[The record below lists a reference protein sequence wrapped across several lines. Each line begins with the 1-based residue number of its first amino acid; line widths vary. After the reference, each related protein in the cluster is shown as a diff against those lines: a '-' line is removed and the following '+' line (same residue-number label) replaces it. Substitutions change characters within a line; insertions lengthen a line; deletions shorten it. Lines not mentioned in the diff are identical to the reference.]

1 MGSLGIWEM
10 VALAVLALFIF
21 GPDRL
26 PGIARQVGKTVNT
39 VRREATK
46 TLDELREAAGVDEDM
61 AELARE
67 AKGLKDSLTDVRT
80 SARNAVMGPI
90 DEVKGDVSD
99 LKSLAAGG
107 PRDVAVNAK
116 GLVPGDAP
124 FDPDAT

>member
-1 MGSLGIWEM
+1 MGSLGFGELI
-10 VALAVLALFIF
+10 ALAVLALFIF

-26 PGIARQVGKTVNT
+26 PGVARTVGKTVAQ

-46 TLDELREAAGVDEDM
+46 TLGELKDAAGLDEDV

-67 AKGLKDSLTDVRT
+67 ARELRSTITGAKRTAANAIMNPVGAAKDEIKGLS
-80 SARNAVMGPI
+80 
-90 DEVKGDVSD
+90 
-99 LKSLAAGG
+99 AGG
-107 PRDVAVNAK
+107 PAAAAMTAA